1 MTSPSAAGTSMETNS
16 SFIVHAVPI
25 GAYQS
30 TGMPDPF
37 PEVAADDEAHAIAN
51 LLAPYGGVP
60 SVWDTTTTRR
70 GRDWVGER
78 LSAWAERSQ
87 PGSTVLVWIGHG
99 ETNGTE
105 AWLASFGTRKQRIET
120 GHGPEEL
127 ARHVQ
132 SEWTTRC
139 QDAGAWTLVVIEAC
153 GAETFVNHL
162 VHEVS
167 GEPNPAECIAFV
179 AAGGK
184 GTSFL
189 GRVPK
194 ELRAV
199 LDSFTDNDDAIDIHD
214 LVGRLER
221 RLGPNSLKSLGLGS
235 ARPLKRPRTFSQGIT
250 APQDIYLELKKF
262 VADLPADQRAHFLP
276 KAQGAEQGELAWYFV
291 GRADERRQIA
301 HWLASH
307 GGGLLVVT
315 GPAGSGKSALLGNIL
330 VHTTPKLRDLLIER
344 REVAPLPTQEQPP
357 DNVFDAV
364 ILLTGMSTPELVER
378 LVDAAGFEPQAAGLE
393 ISARIEQ
400 LLAELEARTEPF
412 TVLADALDE
421 SQDPLAVAG
430 AVIRRVAAVP
440 GCRVVVGTRRST
452 NEGPDIP
459 ERDDTNLLDA
469 LGGTDRFAAVVV
481 GLDTVAVTTYVQ
493 RRLRAA
499 LAALAVWAGD
509 LGINDAAVSAV
520 AQSIGAKNRQFL
532 YARLAVH
539 EILARPELLTATRR
553 EELTELLAR
562 DHRALFAAAVQ
573 RLASKESI
581 FDPLLEALAFT
592 QGRGLPRADHIWATV
607 ASALADDHPVTE
619 TDLDNV
625 LTAAAPYIMLD
636 AEDGQS
642 VYRLAHRTFQEYF
655 LTRPELGDGRRRW
668 RNAIGSGHR

>member
-1 MTSPSAAGTSMETNS
+1 MTSPSATETSAASDAAFT
-16 SFIVHAVPI
+16 VHAVPI
-25 GAYQS
+25 GAY
-30 TGMPDPF
+30 TTDVPDPF
-37 PEVAADDEAHAIAN
+37 PEVAADDEAHAIAK
-51 LLAPYGGVP
+51 LLAPYGGVA
-60 SVWDTTTTRR
+60 SGWEATTNQR
-70 GRDWVGER
+70 GKDWVDQR
-78 LSAWAERSQ
+78 LHVWANRDQ
-87 PGSTVLVWIGHG
+87 PGCSMLVWIGHG
-99 ETNGTE
+99 ETDDDV
-105 AWLASFGTRKQRIET
+105 AWLASFNTMQGSKGS
-120 GHGPEEL
+120 GHSPGEL
-127 ARHVQ
+127 ADYVND
-132 SEWTTRC
+132 EWSTRR
-139 QDAGAWTLVVIEAC
+139 QDPGAWALVIIEAC
-153 GAETFVNHL
+153 GAERFVEL
-162 VHEVS
+162 LSAEVLRKANS
-167 GEPNPAECIAFV
+167 AKATAFV

-184 GTSFL
+184 GTSYL

-194 ELRAV
+194 ELGAV
-199 LDSFTDNDDAIDIHD
+199 LDSFTDNDDAIKIGD
-214 LVGRLER
+214 LVARLDD
-221 RLGPNSLKSLGLGS
+221 RLGTGSVIARGLGS
-235 ARPLKRPRTFSQGIT
+235 ARPLPRPRRFFQGIT

-262 VADLPADQRAHFLP
+262 VADLPTDQRAHFVP

-301 HWLASH
+301 HWLGSH
-307 GGGLLVVT
+307 EGGLLVVT
-315 GPAGSGKSALLGNIL
+315 GQAGSGKSALLGNVL
-330 VHTTPKLRDLLIER
+330 VHTTPGLRDLLIQAKEI
-344 REVAPLPTQEQPP
+344 EALPAAEQPA
-357 DNVFDAV
+357 DNVFDTV
-364 ILLTGMSTPELVER
+364 ISLTGLSTAELVNR

-400 LLAELEARTEPF
+400 LLAALEARTEPF

-440 GCRVVVGTRRST
+440 GCRVVVGTRAST

-459 ERDDTNLLDA
+459 EPKDTNLLDA

-481 GLDTVAVTTYVQ
+481 GLDTIAVTTYVQ

-499 LAALAVWAGD
+499 RAAHPVWASD
-509 LGINDAAVSAV
+509 LGIDDAAVSAV
-520 AQSIGAKNRQFL
+520 AHSIGAKNRQFL

-553 EELTELLAR
+553 EELSQLLAR

-607 ASALADDHPVTE
+607 ASALADHHPVTE

-625 LTAAAPYIMLD
+625 LTAAAPYVMLD

-655 LTRPELGDGRRRW
+655 LTRPER
-668 RNAIGSGHR
+668 